1 MEKLVHIIG
10 FPIISKLIRGETV
23 ELSDVCFVPDDQ
35 LFNESKNKNF
45 CVKFPIPQTSNT
57 KELAATVPP
66 ENGRSQQL
74 QAVIADLSYVDQVI
88 AEQGSIV
95 QKSKCHEMVARS
107 VARLSA
113 MQ

>member
-74 QAVIADLSYVDQVI
+74 QAKIAALIPGIVTSFTLCDEKQFI
-88 AEQGSIV
+88 ALTNELRQ
-95 QKSKCHEMVARS
+95 
-107 VARLSA
+107 LSA
-113 MQ
+113 VQ

>member
-57 KELAATVPP
+57 KELAATVP
-66 ENGRSQQL
+66 
-74 QAVIADLSYVDQVI
+74 AVAAANSVRDAIAVLTSTLALPPSDRNWNTI
-88 AEQGSIV
+88 GIV
-95 QKSKCHEMVARS
+95 RDMLRQHHP
-107 VARLSA
+107 
-113 MQ
+113 

>member
-57 KELAATVPP
+57 RELAATD
-66 ENGRSQQL
+66 SQQPQPKTL
-74 QAVIADLSYVDQVI
+74 IGCKNCGNKFGDPCQHPC
-88 AEQGSIV
+88 G
-95 QKSKCHEMVARS
+95 KSDYTFWQPIKASGVR
-107 VARLSA
+107 
-113 MQ
+113 

>member
-57 KELAATVPP
+57 KELAATD
-66 ENGRSQQL
+66 SQQL
-74 QAVIADLSYVDQVI
+74 KD
-88 AEQGSIV
+88 SISLV
-95 QKSKCHEMVARS
+95 KELWSTINNAPATSISFDVLVKLNAIRAKLES
-107 VARLSA
+107 I
-113 MQ
+113 

>member
-57 KELAATVPP
+57 KELAATD
-66 ENGRSQQL
+66 SQQPLNAITLLNDVKNYLHHRLIGINL
-74 QAVIADLSYVDQVI
+74 QNDKWALRILEQIDAVIAQ
-88 AEQGSIV
+88 Q
-95 QKSKCHEMVARS
+95 H
-107 VARLSA
+107 
-113 MQ
+113 

>member
-57 KELAATVPP
+57 KELAATD
-66 ENGRSQQL
+66 SQQL
-74 QAVIADLSYVDQVI
+74 KQAIALLDRAHRTRIDDQWLADVGTFLHQQR
-88 AEQGSIV
+88 ACV
-95 QKSKCHEMVARS
+95 
-107 VARLSA
+107 
-113 MQ
+113 

>member
-57 KELAATVPP
+57 KELAATD
-66 ENGRSQQL
+66 SQQL

-88 AEQGSIV
+88 NDTEAIV
-95 QKSKCHEMVARS
+95 QKLLSLARK
-107 VARLSA
+107 AR
-113 MQ
+113 